1 MKTLY
6 IVLVSVFTLVSCSSV
21 KTAEQ
26 QAKEDNQWK
35 ALQQMVADKTFELEA
50 EWAYPFGSSQ
60 VNLFGNS
67 NYFRFKGDTVA
78 TYLPYFGVRRNGPVY
93 GNESGIVVDGPYSNL
108 VIDTVDAYLPYFG
121 VRRNGPVYGNESGIV
136 VDGPYSNLV
145 IDENPTKNEINIAFE
160 IREKSESYD
169 FNLVL
174 FANKTADITVKSSQR
189 DVIRYDAKI
198 VKSTKPTQ

>member
-108 VIDTVDAYLPYFG
+108 VID
-121 VRRNGPVYGNESGIV
+121 
-136 VDGPYSNLV
+136 
-145 IDENPTKNEINIAFE
+145 ENPTKNEINIAFE